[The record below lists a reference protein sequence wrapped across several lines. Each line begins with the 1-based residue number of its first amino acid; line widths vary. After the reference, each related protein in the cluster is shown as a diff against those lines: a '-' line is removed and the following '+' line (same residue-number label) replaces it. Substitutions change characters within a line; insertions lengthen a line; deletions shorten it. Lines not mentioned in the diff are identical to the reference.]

1 SSNSG
6 FFIGISSPS
15 AAHAIAKAYR
25 YGTFPCPCWH
35 NNIYQLLFNPT
46 PQMHFFINLICNKTT
61 SHIEIFAK
69 IVHEK
74 SFSLPIRDINNH
86 QYHNYSTAIN
96 LFPPLRTS
104 DNGLKSLRPLATTL
118 LNEESLA

>member
-1 SSNSG
+1 
-6 FFIGISSPS
+6 
-15 AAHAIAKAYR
+15 
-25 YGTFPCPCWH
+25 